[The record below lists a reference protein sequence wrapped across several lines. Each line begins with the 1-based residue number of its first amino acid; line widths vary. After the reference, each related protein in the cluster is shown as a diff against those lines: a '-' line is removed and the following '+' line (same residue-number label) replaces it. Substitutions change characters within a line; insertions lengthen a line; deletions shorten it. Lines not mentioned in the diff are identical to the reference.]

1 MFLLLCRQYLRV
13 DSQTRGSKSL
23 LLRRIHDENVSLLV
37 GKGFRCEPVML
48 IGKDRLVVVAYTSID
63 TQQKEYQL
71 VFSSF
76 SKKGT
81 QLLFLHLL
89 AMGRYNCFEN
99 YVA

>member
-71 VFSSF
+71 VFLF
-76 SKKGT
+76 VFKKGNST
-81 QLLFLHLL
+81 IVLVL
-89 AMGRYNCFEN
+89 ASYG
-99 YVA
+99 